1 MLHGL
6 TRSFLES
13 WKMHKPGVVKDL
25 QARDL
30 IHQTTDVADLEK
42 LLDEKSITFYIGFDP
57 TAESLHLGNLMQILV
72 AKRLQNYGHQPLLLV
87 GGATGLIGD
96 PKESGERSLNELKTV
111 LNWTEKIQRQIQPYF
126 DFVSEN
132 AARVVNNMEWTSQ
145 ISAIDL
151 LRDIGKH
158 FSINRMLEREAVSAR
173 LNAAGISYTEF
184 SYAILQANDYF
195 ELNQIYNCQLQTG
208 GSDQWGNITA
218 GVDFIRRKTGNKVHA
233 LTTPLLTKADGGKFG
248 KTEAGTIWLSSE
260 LTSPFAFYQ
269 FWINT
274 DDADI
279 ERMMMAFS
287 LKPIEEI
294 RNILKINNENPAAR
308 IAQRD
313 LAYELTS
320 LVHGNSQTQKVIAA
334 TSAFFSDG
342 ELKSLDEDT
351 LISSLREIELVELP
365 KTDTDLPLVDIL
377 AKTKLVNSKSAARRA
392 ILEGGAYLN
401 NQRIADGE
409 QKIDQADLLAGAVV
423 VLRRGKRNLAGV
435 RFGGPE

>member
-1 MLHGL
+1 
-6 TRSFLES
+6 
-13 WKMHKPGVVKDL
+13 MHKPGVLKDL
-25 QARDL
+25 QERGL
-30 IHQTTDVADLEK
+30 IQQTTDVSELER
-42 LLDEKSITFYIGFDP
+42 LVDDESITFYIGFDP
-57 TAESLHLGNLMQILV
+57 TAESLHLGNLLQILV
-72 AKRLQNYGHQPLLLV
+72 AKRFQNYGHQPLLLV

-96 PKESGERSLNELKTV
+96 PKESGERNLNELKTV
-111 LNWTEKIQRQIQPYF
+111 LNWTDKIQRQIQPFF
-126 DFVSEN
+126 DFTSDN
-132 AARVVNNMEWTSQ
+132 AAKVVNNMEWTSQ
-145 ISAIDL
+145 ISAIEL

-173 LNAAGISYTEF
+173 LNASGISFTEF
-184 SYAILQANDYF
+184 SYAILQANDYY

-218 GVDFIRRKTGNKVHA
+218 GVDFIRRKTGKKVHA

-279 ERMMMAFS
+279 KKMMLAFS
-287 LKPIEEI
+287 LKSIEEI
-294 RNILKINNENPAAR
+294 NNILKINSENPAAR

-320 LVHGNSQTQKVIAA
+320 LVHGNSQTQKVIEA
-334 TSAFFSDG
+334 TGAFFSDG
-342 ELKSLDEDT
+342 ELKSLDEET
-351 LISSLREIELVELP
+351 LISSLREIELIELSSS
-365 KTDTDLPLVDIL
+365 DLNLSLVDIF
-377 AKTKLVNSKSAARRA
+377 AKTNLVNSKSAARRA
-392 ILEGGAYLN
+392 ISEGGAYLN
-401 NQRIADGE
+401 NQRISDLE
-409 QKIDQADLLAGAVV
+409 QKIVESDLLSGGVV

-435 RFGGPE
+435 RFGGPQ